1 MSPTA
6 SQELDDIDDQ
16 LHPQEL
22 IDTAISVAD
31 TPEEARKK
39 KIMLIAL
46 LVNTFA
52 CMCLYMNVSSLLP
65 AYVDQNFHDELNA
78 LDVGILM
85 AVFPV
90 GFLIAAPLIG
100 MSLEKVGR
108 KNILYI
114 GVTMMTLATLTFG
127 LASYFTTTWIFYSVS
142 MFARFMQGIANAS
155 INVTTP
161 SIVA

>member
-1 MSPTA
+1 
-6 SQELDDIDDQ
+6 
-16 LHPQEL
+16 
-22 IDTAISVAD
+22 
-31 TPEEARKK
+31 
-39 KIMLIAL
+39 
-46 LVNTFA
+46 
-52 CMCLYMNVSSLLP
+52 MNVSSLLP
-65 AYVDQNFHDELNA
+65 AYVDENHKSLNA

-100 MSLEKVGR
+100 ASLEKVGR

-127 LASYFTTTWIFYSVS
+127 IASYFTTTWIFYTVS
-142 MFARFMQGIANAS
+142 IFARFMQGIANAS